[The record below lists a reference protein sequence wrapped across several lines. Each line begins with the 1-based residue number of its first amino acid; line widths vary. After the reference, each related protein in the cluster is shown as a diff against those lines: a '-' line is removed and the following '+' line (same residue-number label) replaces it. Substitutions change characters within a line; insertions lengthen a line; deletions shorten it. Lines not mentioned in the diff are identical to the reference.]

1 MTTEIAPPGELRV
14 RRPKD
19 KELLIQQL
27 LVENDGIFSSM
38 AEVLL
43 FAAALGWS
51 RGNDGKVPLDKY
63 GEPIRFDVFKKMPTA
78 DAFIEAL
85 AVMVSPGD
93 TEILSD
99 SRALDRIRIFEEYA
113 NGGLAILQGE
123 LNTSRSPVAEILI
136 DLVRDACVADR
147 DRTSKVPS
155 DIRKMIRPRPD
166 WS

>member
-1 MTTEIAPPGELRV
+1 MTTEVALPGELRV

-19 KELLIQQL
+19 KEPLIQQL
-27 LVENDGIFSSM
+27 LAENDGIFTSM

-51 RGNDGKVPLDKY
+51 RGDEGRVPFDKP
-63 GEPIRFDVFKKMPTA
+63 GEPIRFEVFKKMPTA

-85 AVMVSPGD
+85 AVMVTPGD
-93 TEILSD
+93 AEILGE

-113 NGGLAILQGE
+113 NGGLVALQGE
-123 LNTSRSPVAEILI
+123 LNTSRSSVAETLI
-136 DLVRDACVADR
+136 GLVRDACVADR

-155 DIRKMIRPRPD
+155 DIRKMILPRPD

>member
-1 MTTEIAPPGELRV
+1 MTTEVALPGELRV

-19 KELLIQQL
+19 KETLIQQL
-27 LVENDGIFSSM
+27 LAEHDGIFASM

-51 RGNDGKVPLDKY
+51 RGDDGRVPLKAH
-63 GEPIRFDVFKKMPTA
+63 GEPIRFDVFKKMATA
-78 DAFIEAL
+78 EAFIESL

-99 SRALDRIRIFEEYA
+99 SRALDRVRIFEEYA

-123 LNTSRSPVAEILI
+123 LNTSRSPVAETLI

-155 DIRKMIRPRPD
+155 DIRKMISPRPD

>member
-1 MTTEIAPPGELRV
+1 MTIEVALPGELRV

-19 KELLIQQL
+19 KEELVQQL
-27 LVENDGIFSSM
+27 LVENDGIFTSM

-51 RGNDGKVPLDKY
+51 RGDAGRVPLGKY

-85 AVMVSPGD
+85 AVMVTPGD
-93 TEILSD
+93 AEILSEG
-99 SRALDRIRIFEEYA
+99 RALDRIRIFEEYA
-113 NGGLAILQGE
+113 NGGLAVLQGE
-123 LNTSRSPVAEILI
+123 LNTSRSPVTETLI

-155 DIRKMIRPRPD
+155 DIRKMILPRPD